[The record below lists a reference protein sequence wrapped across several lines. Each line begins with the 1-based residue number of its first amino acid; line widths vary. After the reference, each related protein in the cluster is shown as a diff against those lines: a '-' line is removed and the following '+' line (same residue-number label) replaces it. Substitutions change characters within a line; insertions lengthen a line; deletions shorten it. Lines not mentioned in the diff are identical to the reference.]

1 MNTSNQT
8 QSISRNGDT
17 FDIHMRN
24 VTVLSFL
31 ALLPNMFVITLMLR
45 SKKLRK
51 RRSNKLLLNFLI
63 SNVTVCITF
72 ISYNV
77 KVMIMASNANSFVEL
92 YIKQQETV
100 LLVLVSVVLSMLNLT
115 FITLDRLVA
124 VKWPFFYED
133 RIQTKHIFAAIGIV
147 WGVVIIYGIIMT
159 ILSMVYDSE
168 YFYQYLGQ
176 VIFIV
181 VVMNGF
187 ITLST
192 SNFFVFLEAR
202 RQLKAIEKISVELL
216 DDSKTKKNKRRAK
229 EFRVARINVGLVLC
243 FFVFWIN
250 SLILAIKTLVYCD
263 KDKPPASLEYLLT
276 TWYLIKLYY
285 LFNPVWYVTLNQE
298 VKQELKR
305 IFGRKIEE
313 EVANSVSMI

>member
-1 MNTSNQT
+1 
-8 QSISRNGDT
+8 
-17 FDIHMRN
+17 MRN

-243 FFVFWIN
+243 FFV
-250 SLILAIKTLVYCD
+250 L
-263 KDKPPASLEYLLT
+263 
-276 TWYLIKLYY
+276 
-285 LFNPVWYVTLNQE
+285 
-298 VKQELKR
+298 
-305 IFGRKIEE
+305 
-313 EVANSVSMI
+313 

>member
-77 KVMIMASNANSFVEL
+77 KVMIMATNANSFVEL

-100 LLVLVSVVLSMLNLT
+100 LLVLASVVLSMLNLT

-168 YFYQYLGQ
+168 YFYQYL
-176 VIFIV
+176 
-181 VVMNGF
+181 
-187 ITLST
+187 
-192 SNFFVFLEAR
+192 
-202 RQLKAIEKISVELL
+202 
-216 DDSKTKKNKRRAK
+216 
-229 EFRVARINVGLVLC
+229 
-243 FFVFWIN
+243 
-250 SLILAIKTLVYCD
+250 
-263 KDKPPASLEYLLT
+263 
-276 TWYLIKLYY
+276 
-285 LFNPVWYVTLNQE
+285 
-298 VKQELKR
+298 
-305 IFGRKIEE
+305 
-313 EVANSVSMI
+313 